1 MARPRHD
8 PSAVDTRE
16 RILRAA
22 ERAFGDKGHARA
34 TLAEIARAAG
44 IRRPSLLYHFG
55 SKEQLYEA
63 VLERAFGQL
72 SADLGLAMGTAAPPE
87 ARLRSLTRAYRAHL
101 EAHPWLPR
109 LVLREM
115 LDQQG
120 GGHDLLVAR
129 LVPLADLVAGYLG
142 EVCAGAL
149 RPEVDVRSAVVSLGS
164 TEIMRVAAGDLGT
177 ALWSRPES
185 LGDQA
190 VALLLG

>member
-16 RILRAA
+16 RVLRAA
-22 ERAFGDKGHARA
+22 ERAFGDKGYAAA
-34 TLAEIARAAG
+34 TLAEIARGAG

-72 SADLGLAMGTAAPPE
+72 NADLGLAMGTAAPPE
-87 ARLRSLTRAYRAHL
+87 VRLRALTRAYRAHL

-129 LVPLADLVAGYLG
+129 LVPLADLVAAYLA

-149 RPEVDVRSAVVSLGS
+149 RPGVDVRSAVVSLGS
-164 TEIMRVAAGDLGT
+164 TELLRVAAGELGT
-177 ALWSRPES
+177 ALWTRPER

-190 VALLLG
+190 VDLLLA